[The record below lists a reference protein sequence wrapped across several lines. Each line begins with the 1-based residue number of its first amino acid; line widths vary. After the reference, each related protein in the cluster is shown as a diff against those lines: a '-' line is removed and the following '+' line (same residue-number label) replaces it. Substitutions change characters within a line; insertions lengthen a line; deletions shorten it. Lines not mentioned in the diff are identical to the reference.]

1 MGSGLIFLKI
11 LATVLFFILITYTF
25 VLIIKITSTSM
36 WVNKDNNAVNHIVA
50 QLNWAITLVVIVVV
64 IITRQPIG
72 G

>member
-1 MGSGLIFLKI
+1 MIFLKI